1 MRTEAFG
8 PRTWL
13 LAAIAAWGLLAW
25 VLALFG
31 LGGQI
36 RPLAD
41 DPSLVSPLPQ
51 LPAKAAERL
60 GPLADYSQIAARP
73 VTSPNRQPQPFF
85 ITGDETE
92 QARDFDYV
100 LSSVLITPQLQMA
113 ILQPAG
119 GGEGVR
125 LKVGE
130 APESQPGW
138 RLVELEPRSAV
149 FEGPDGRRTLEL
161 RVFDGAGGPVS
172 SMPVNTMPG
181 PGMPTGPAPS
191 GGTAPPSAPQVL
203 PAQPTP
209 GRVAPAA
216 PMVPPASADAAVE
229 PPLSTEQQMEAIR
242 KRIEARRAQLRE
254 QGTPASPPNKNK

>member
-1 MRTEAFG
+1 MRTDAFG

-13 LAAIAAWGLLAW
+13 LAAIATWGVLAWG
-25 VLALFG
+25 LALFG

-41 DPSLVSPLPQ
+41 DPSLLSPLPQ
-51 LPAKAAERL
+51 LPAQAPERL

-85 ITGDETE
+85 IAGDQTE

-130 APESQPGW
+130 APESQPAW

-149 FEGPDGRRTLEL
+149 LEGPEGRRTLEL

-172 SMPVNTMPG
+172 SMPGNVVPG
-181 PGMPTGPAPS
+181 SGMPTAPAPA
-191 GGTAPPSAPQVL
+191 GGNIPPPASQGL
-203 PAQPTP
+203 PVQSTP
-209 GRVAPAA
+209 GQVVPSA
-216 PMVPPASADAAVE
+216 PMVPPASADAPAE
-229 PPLSTEQQMEAIR
+229 PPLNTEQQMEAIR

-254 QGTPASPPNKNK
+254 QGTPASPPNKTK